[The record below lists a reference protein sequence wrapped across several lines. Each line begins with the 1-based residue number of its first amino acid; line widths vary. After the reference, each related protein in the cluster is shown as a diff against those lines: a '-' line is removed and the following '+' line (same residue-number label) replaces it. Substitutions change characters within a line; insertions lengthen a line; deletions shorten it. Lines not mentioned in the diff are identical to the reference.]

1 MSPLAMKTSQI
12 LRDLLIRERNH
23 HPSPRQWD
31 ALDWIAQHLAGMA
44 DGTGP
49 QKFFLSSLDPG
60 CGKTSCLV
68 AFIRALLES
77 PEHRDVGVVIFSNR
91 LDDIYY
97 LADPDSQD
105 DAMAAAGLVHDC
117 FGHDMVGAKLRAEFA
132 VLTSDESR
140 NSLGF
145 HDANQAR
152 VLFTTQEHLQK
163 RLKTV
168 GSFCKIDSLYFKGKP
183 RQVKAWDEFPIT
195 IDRMEAYGL
204 LAPLRKR
211 MGTSEGLVNQLKADL
226 DALGDWPADTL
237 YTVRDYEAEFGVD
250 REDLVGCVHWKH
262 ALRGIAMSLAML

>member
-132 VLTSDESR
+132 AVRAGVRRFRTP
-140 NSLGF
+140 
-145 HDANQAR
+145 H
-152 VLFTTQEHLQK
+152 
-163 RLKTV
+163 
-168 GSFCKIDSLYFKGKP
+168 
-183 RQVKAWDEFPIT
+183 
-195 IDRMEAYGL
+195 
-204 LAPLRKR
+204 
-211 MGTSEGLVNQLKADL
+211 
-226 DALGDWPADTL
+226 
-237 YTVRDYEAEFGVD
+237 TVRRPLQLGVTAQ
-250 REDLVGCVHWKH
+250 GCVHRQGDRIRADGQTSDARH
-262 ALRGIAMSLAML
+262 QALSGARAGDRTSGQNERELPFHVR